1 MTAHR
6 VRWTQQAIVTATVD
20 VTMAELATWAVDAG
34 LVRGLVAGAPAP
46 ADEDGLR
53 AMLEQ
58 NQHLRDELLR
68 RWAQA
73 HLPHS

>member
-20 VTMAELATWAVDAG
+20 VSLDELAAWAAEAG
-34 LVRGLVAGAPAP
+34 LLRALVDGAPGS
-46 ADEDGLR
+46 ADEGGVR
-53 AMLEQ
+53 AMLEH
-58 NQHLRDELLR
+58 NRHLRDELLR

-73 HLPHS
+73 HLPRS